1 MLSERSTQ
9 NAIAQCY
16 KMTQLQNLHFVVDVD
31 IVGFFNNIR
40 GRGRRRRGRRGVAV
54 TPGVNT
60 GMPGTHILVPDA
72 VGR

>member
-1 MLSERSTQ
+1 M
-9 NAIAQCY
+9 
-16 KMTQLQNLHFVVDVD
+16 
-31 IVGFFNNIR
+31 R
-40 GRGRRRRGRRGVAV
+40 GAPVAAADDGRRREGGAV